1 MRSSL
6 PGWMRAGLT
15 IVLAGLI
22 AFAFAACGSDDDD
35 SSSSGSSGSTSA
47 STAASGDD
55 AGSGEL
61 ETLRVV
67 LFPTT
72 DQPPFYHALESGI
85 FRRHGL
91 DVQPTQVLDATALTA
106 AVTSN
111 RADIMFQALPTAI
124 TAKSSGLPLTLITGE
139 STMPT
144 EGYVEILVPADSD
157 IRDFGDLQGKTV
169 ATIALQGVFDLAA
182 RNAIAAAGGDPR
194 DMRAIAMAPTD
205 EQAALTQGRVD
216 AIVLN
221 DPFLQAAKA
230 DPRIRSLGN
239 PFGEFDYTVPSAS
252 GYTTEQIAGEK
263 ADALEKFRAA
273 LEESAGEVG
282 SDRRLAGETI
292 AGYTE
297 LRPEVIERIGLPN
310 YSTEVAPDAVEQ
322 ISTQM
327 SDFGWIRRAVTADE
341 LLWSGSG
348 S

>member
-1 MRSSL
+1 MHRSLS
-6 PGWMRAGLT
+6 GWARAALA
-15 IVLAGLI
+15 IVAAALI
-22 AFAFAACGSDDDD
+22 AVAFAACGSDDDA
-35 SSSSGSSGSTSA
+35 SSTGSTGA
-47 STAASGDD
+47 STAASGA
-55 AGSGEL
+55 AGGEL
-61 ETLRVV
+61 ETLKVV

-111 RADIMFQALPTAI
+111 RADVMFQALPTAI
-124 TAKSSGLPLTLITGE
+124 TAKSSGLPLTLVTGE

-144 EGYVEILVPADSD
+144 DGYVEILVMRDSD

-194 DMRAIAMAPTD
+194 DMRALAMAPTD

-230 DPRIRSLGN
+230 DPDIRSLGN

-252 GYTTEQIAGEK
+252 GYATEQVAGEK
-263 ADALEKFRAA
+263 SEALSRFRDALQEAA
-273 LEESAGEVG
+273 DSVG
-282 SDRRLAGETI
+282 SDRRLAGEVI
-292 AGYTE
+292 AGYTQ
-297 LRPEVIERIGLPN
+297 LRPEVIARVGLPN
-310 YSTEVAPDAVEQ
+310 YTTEVAPDAVEQ
-322 ISTQM
+322 ISAQM
-327 SDFGWIRRAVTADE
+327 SDFGWIRRPVTAGE

-348 S
+348 D